1 MGFVAHAGGFVM
13 AWFLSNLRYVAWT
26 ALAVGSLFLIYF
38 AMGVAGFQFTDAGFW
53 NAALRWLHV
62 LVAIMWIGHLYYF
75 NFTQIPNMAKIP
87 DEQKP
92 AVTKVIAPAA
102 LYWFRWGAMF
112 TLITGVLL
120 AWNQGYILQ
129 ALTLGALDDPSFAA
143 PKHILIGIG
152 VWLAIIMWFNVWFII
167 WPNQQK
173 ALNIGDK
180 YPNLDAAAKAAAGK
194 TAMLFSRTN
203 TFLSAPMLVAMTGA
217 STLF

>member
-1 MGFVAHAGGFVM
+1 M

-26 ALAVGSLFLIYF
+26 ALAVAALLLIYF
-38 AMGVAGFQFTDAGFW
+38 AMGVAGYAFGDSAFW
-53 NAALRWLHV
+53 EAALRWGHV
-62 LVAIMWIGHLYYF
+62 LVGIMWIGHLYYF
-75 NFTQIPNMAKIP
+75 NFTQIPNMPKIP

-92 AVTKVIAPAA
+92 AVTKVIAPVA
-102 LYWFRWGAMF
+102 LYWFRWGAML
-112 TLITGVLL
+112 TLATGILL
-120 AWNQGYILQ
+120 AWNQGYLLQ
-129 ALTLGALDDPSFAA
+129 AYTLGALDGFAV

-152 VWLAIIMWFNVWFII
+152 MWLATIMWFNVWFII

-173 ALNIGDK
+173 ALNIDNK
-180 YPNLDAAAKAAAGK
+180 YPTLEASAKAAAGK

>member
-1 MGFVAHAGGFVM
+1 M

-26 ALAVGSLFLIYF
+26 ALAVGALFLIYF
-38 AMGVAGFQFTDAGFW
+38 AMGVAGYSFGDAAFW
-53 NAALRWLHV
+53 ESTLRWLHV
-62 LVAIMWIGHLYYF
+62 LVGIMWIGHLYYF
-75 NFTQIPNMAKIP
+75 NFTQIPNMPKIP

-92 AVTKVIAPAA
+92 AIGKVIAPAA
-102 LYWFRWGAMF
+102 LFWFRWGAMA
-112 TLITGVLL
+112 TLVTGVLL
-120 AWNQGYILQ
+120 AMNQGYLLQ
-129 ALTLGALDDPSFAA
+129 AYTLGGADDPSFAG

-152 VWLAIIMWFNVWFII
+152 MWLATIMWFNVWFII

-173 ALNIGDK
+173 ALNIDNK

-203 TFLSAPMLVAMTGA
+203 TFLSVPMLVAMTGA

>member
-1 MGFVAHAGGFVM
+1 M

-26 ALAVGSLFLIYF
+26 GVVVAVLLLIYF
-38 AMGVAGFQFTDAGFW
+38 AMGVAGYAFADSAFW
-53 NAALRWLHV
+53 EAVLRWGHV

-75 NFTQIPNMAKIP
+75 NFTQIPNMPKIP

-92 AVTKVIAPAA
+92 AVAKVIAPAA
-102 LYWFRWGAMF
+102 LFWFRWGAMA
-112 TLITGVLL
+112 TLATGLLL
-120 AWNQGYILQ
+120 AWNQGYLLQ
-129 ALTLGALDDPSFAA
+129 ALSLGLLDGV
-143 PKHILIGIG
+143 PKHTLIGIG
-152 VWLAIIMWFNVWFII
+152 MWLAIIMWFNVWFII

-173 ALNIGDK
+173 ALNIDNK

-203 TFLSAPMLVAMTGA
+203 TFLSVPMLVAMTGA

>member
-1 MGFVAHAGGFVM
+1 M

-26 ALAVGSLFLIYF
+26 ALAVGLLFLIYF
-38 AMGVAGFQFTDAGFW
+38 GLAVGGYGFTDPAYVESF
-53 NAALRWLHV
+53 LRWTHV
-62 LVAIMWIGHLYYF
+62 LSGIMWIGHLYYF
-75 NFTQIPNMAKIP
+75 NFTQIPNMPKIP

-102 LYWFRWGAMF
+102 LFWFRWGAML
-112 TLITGVLL
+112 TLITGIAL
-120 AWNQGYILQ
+120 AWNQGYLLQ
-129 ALTLGALDDPSFAA
+129 ALTLGAADSFLV
-143 PKHILIGIG
+143 PKHIFIGIG
-152 VWLAIIMWFNVWFII
+152 MWLAIIMWFNVWFII

-180 YPNLDAAAKAAAGK
+180 YASLEPAAKAAAGK

-203 TFLSAPMLVAMTGA
+203 TFLSVPMLVAMTGA

>member
-1 MGFVAHAGGFVM
+1 M

-26 ALAVGSLFLIYF
+26 ALAVAALFLIYF
-38 AMGVAGFQFTDAGFW
+38 AMGVAGYGFTDTVFW
-53 NAALRWLHV
+53 ESTLRWLHV
-62 LVAIMWIGHLYYF
+62 LVGIMWVGHLYYF
-75 NFTQIPNMAKIP
+75 NFTQIPNMPKIP

-129 ALTLGALDDPSFAA
+129 ALTLGLLDDPSFAV

-173 ALNIGDK
+173 ALNIDNK
-180 YPNLDAAAKAAAGK
+180 YPDLDAAAKAAAGK

-203 TFLSAPMLVAMTGA
+203 TFLSVPMLVAMTGA

>member
-1 MGFVAHAGGFVM
+1 M

-26 ALAVGSLFLIYF
+26 ALAVAALLLIYF
-38 AMGVAGFQFTDAGFW
+38 AMGVAGYSFGDGAFW
-53 NAALRWLHV
+53 EAALRWGHV
-62 LVAIMWIGHLYYF
+62 LVGIMWVGHLYYF
-75 NFTQIPNMAKIP
+75 NFTQIPNMPKIP

-92 AVTKVIAPAA
+92 AIGKVIAPAA
-102 LYWFRWGAMF
+102 LYWFRWGAML
-112 TLITGVLL
+112 TLITGLLL
-120 AWNQGYILQ
+120 AWNQSYLLQ
-129 ALTLGALDDPSFAA
+129 ALTLGYADDPSFAV

-152 VWLAIIMWFNVWFII
+152 MWLAIVMWFNVWFII

-173 ALNIGDK
+173 ALNIDNK
-180 YPNLDAAAKAAAGK
+180 YPNLEAAAKAAAGK